1 MTPHTRQKQQ
11 GFVLIIAMI
20 LLAVLSLLV
29 IHGVGA
35 TTMGEQMAGNHM
47 DRARAQIAAEQ
58 ALTQGLAVLQTNAVL
73 SATVLADPCLD
84 GCDGTHGTTAKSTAA
99 TLVSTWSDTGAQTAS
114 NTAWSATSGVPT
126 ASAKYSIT
134 WQDNAAFDKPDCKA
148 YSVMGRGQ
156 GFNSNSVV
164 VLQTIAY
171 VCPTD

>member
-1 MTPHTRQKQQ
+1 MTHSPRKQE

-47 DRARAQIAAEQ
+47 DRARAQMAAEQ
-58 ALTQGLAVLQTNAVL
+58 ALTQGLAVLQTNGVN
-73 SATVLADPCLD
+73 CLE
-84 GCDGTHGTTAKSTAA
+84 GCNGTYGTTSKSTASV
-99 TLVSTWSDTGAQTAS
+99 LVSAWSGTGAQTAS

-126 ASAKYSIT
+126 ASAQYSIT
-134 WQDNAAFDKPDCKA
+134 WQDHTSFDKPDCKA

-156 GFNSNSVV
+156 GFNNKSVV